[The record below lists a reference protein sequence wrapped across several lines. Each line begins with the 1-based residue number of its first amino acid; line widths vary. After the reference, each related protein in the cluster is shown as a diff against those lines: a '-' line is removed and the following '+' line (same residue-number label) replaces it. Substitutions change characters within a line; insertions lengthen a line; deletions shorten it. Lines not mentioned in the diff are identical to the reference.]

1 MTLRRRLTFFA
12 ASLPERL
19 VRSTAA
25 ILGGTVHETAQLLLP
40 RLARRSRLYEAS
52 AKNLLRI
59 LIEGV
64 GAVEPLTP
72 TTPDPNA
79 PPPKQLAIR
88 KGAGN
93 IVELG
98 SIAAFGFS
106 PLWLLAAVADL
117 THGSRVYLH
126 ALTDDLKASGVIR
139 DDVDVS
145 SVDDLLGILEGTSG
159 RTARLIDIPPVELAE
174 LRTSLRELHDEATD
188 LPSQEQL
195 GRLYDGLRRTAA
207 AEDRSLLEVSQGIGM
222 AFVTSART
230 ISDRHVK
237 VPYREDWEPLRDE
250 GFAAYARRVSRPYG
264 EAAASHFDPDR
275 RSYTERALSRIP
287 ASADPESFEFCDE
300 LEQGFGWIAKEKL
313 GRVLTR
319 AQEPRRGLDLR
330 SRPVA
335 ARARADRGARRAG
348 RRRPAARP
356 PRPRLRRGGLGAR
369 RPALRGARAG
379 DRRLAA
385 RDRPGR
391 ALALLEGGRGVDP
404 GAARPRRRRRAR
416 HRRLLPG
423 SGRAARRPPAA
434 PLQAAEDARP
444 VRAEAHPLRP
454 RDRDPRRGCARDAP
468 GGAQNRAPPSPQ
480 GLARR
485 RPPGL
490 VKQPSL
496 PL

>member
-64 GAVEPLTP
+64 GDVEPLTP

-79 PPPKQLAIR
+79 PAPKQLAIR

-106 PLWLLAAVADL
+106 PLWLLAAAADL

-174 LRTSLRELHDEATD
+174 LRLSLKELADGATD

-195 GRLYDGLRRTAA
+195 ARLYDGLRRTAA
-207 AEDRSLLEVSQGIGM
+207 AEDRSLLEISQGIGM

-237 VPYREDWEPLRDE
+237 VPYREDWEPLHDE

-264 EAAASHFDPDR
+264 EAAASHFDPER
-275 RSYTERALSRIP
+275 RSYTERVLNRIP
-287 ASADPESFEFCDE
+287 AAPDPESFEFCDE
-300 LEQGFGWIAKEKL
+300 FEQGFGWIAKERL
-313 GRVLTR
+313 GRCSHALKSRGEVWIFDPALWVPAIERIAELGEPAGVVQLLDRHARDCAEVASALGVPHYAVPVQGITASPLEIVPLTR
-319 AQEPRRGLDLR
+319 SRFWQE
-330 SRPVA
+330 VA
-335 ARARADRGARRAG
+335 AWVPELRALVVADALGTVGYFRAPGEQLGVHPLFRF
-348 RRRPAARP
+348 RP
-356 PRPRLRRGGLGAR
+356 PRTLGRYEPRHILCGHGAGIHGEDAPATLQEALRTARRRLPKAWLGALRRG
-369 RPALRGARAG
+369 
-379 DRRLAA
+379 
-385 RDRPGR
+385 
-391 ALALLEGGRGVDP
+391 
-404 GAARPRRRRRAR
+404 
-416 HRRLLPG
+416 
-423 SGRAARRPPAA
+423 
-434 PLQAAEDARP
+434 
-444 VRAEAHPLRP
+444 
-454 RDRDPRRGCARDAP
+454 
-468 GGAQNRAPPSPQ
+468 
-480 GLARR
+480 
-485 RPPGL
+485 
-490 VKQPSL
+490 
-496 PL
+496 

>member
-64 GAVEPLTP
+64 GDVEPLTP
-72 TTPDPNA
+72 TTPDPNV

-88 KGAGN
+88 KGVGN

-106 PLWLLAAVADL
+106 PLWLLAAAADL

-139 DDVDVS
+139 HDLDVS
-145 SVDDLLGILEGTSG
+145 SVDDLLGILEGTTG

-174 LRTSLRELHDEATD
+174 LRVSLRELADGATD

-195 GRLYDGLRRTAA
+195 GRLYESLRRTAA
-207 AEDRSLLEVSQGIGM
+207 AEDRSLLEISQGVGM
-222 AFVTSART
+222 AFLTSART
-230 ISDRHVK
+230 ISGRHVK

-275 RSYTERALSRIP
+275 RSYTERVLDRIP
-287 ASADPESFEFCDE
+287 ATPDPESFEFCDE
-300 LEQGFGWIAKEKL
+300 FEQGFGWIAKEKL
-313 GRVLTR
+313 SRSSHALKSRGEVWIFDPVLWAPAIER
-319 AQEPRRGLDLR
+319 IAELGEPAGVVQLLDRHARDCAEVASALGVPHYAVPVQGIAASPLEIVPLAR
-330 SRPVA
+330 SRFWEEVA
-335 ARARADRGARRAG
+335 AWIPELRALVVADALGTVGYFRAPGEQVGVHPLFRF
-348 RRRPAARP
+348 RP
-356 PRPRLRRGGLGAR
+356 PRTLGRYEPRHILCGHGPGIHGDEAPAALQEALRTARRRLPKAWLGALRRG
-369 RPALRGARAG
+369 
-379 DRRLAA
+379 
-385 RDRPGR
+385 
-391 ALALLEGGRGVDP
+391 
-404 GAARPRRRRRAR
+404 
-416 HRRLLPG
+416 
-423 SGRAARRPPAA
+423 
-434 PLQAAEDARP
+434 
-444 VRAEAHPLRP
+444 
-454 RDRDPRRGCARDAP
+454 
-468 GGAQNRAPPSPQ
+468 
-480 GLARR
+480 
-485 RPPGL
+485 
-490 VKQPSL
+490 
-496 PL
+496 

>member
-64 GAVEPLTP
+64 GDVEPLTP

-79 PPPKQLAIR
+79 PPPKELAIR

-93 IVELG
+93 VVELG

-174 LRTSLRELHDEATD
+174 LRTSLSELHDEATD

-207 AEDRSLLEVSQGIGM
+207 AEDRSLLEVSQGVGM

-230 ISDRHVK
+230 ISDRHVE
-237 VPYREDWEPLRDE
+237 VPYREDWQPLRNE

-275 RSYTERALSRIP
+275 KSYTERVLSRIP
-287 ASADPESFEFCDE
+287 EGDDPESFEFCDE
-300 LEQGFGWIAKEKL
+300 LEHGFGWIAKEKL
-313 GRVLTR
+313 GRNSHALESRGAVWIFDPVMWAPALERIAELGEPAGVVQLLDRHARDSAEVASVLGVPHHTVPLQGITASPLEIVPLVRSRFWKEVGAWLPELR
-319 AQEPRRGLDLR
+319 ALVVADALGTVGYFRAPGEELGVHPLLRIRPPKALGRYEPRHILCGHGRGIHGADAPDL
-330 SRPVA
+330 
-335 ARARADRGARRAG
+335 
-348 RRRPAARP
+348 
-356 PRPRLRRGGLGAR
+356 LQE
-369 RPALRGARAG
+369 ALRT
-379 DRRLAA
+379 
-385 RDRPGR
+385 
-391 ALALLEGGRGVDP
+391 
-404 GAARPRRRRRAR
+404 
-416 HRRLLPG
+416 
-423 SGRAARRPPAA
+423 
-434 PLQAAEDARP
+434 
-444 VRAEAHPLRP
+444 
-454 RDRDPRRGCARDAP
+454 
-468 GGAQNRAPPSPQ
+468 
-480 GLARR
+480 ARR
-485 RPPGL
+485 R
-490 VKQPSL
+490 L
-496 PL
+496 PKAWLGAVRRG

>member
-64 GAVEPLTP
+64 GDVEPLTP

-79 PPPKQLAIR
+79 PAPKQLAIR

-106 PLWLLAAVADL
+106 PLWLLAAAADL

-174 LRTSLRELHDEATD
+174 LRLSLRELADGATD

-195 GRLYDGLRRTAA
+195 ARLYDGLRRTAA
-207 AEDRSLLEVSQGIGM
+207 AEDRSLLEISQGVGM

-230 ISDRHVK
+230 ISNRHVK
-237 VPYREDWEPLRDE
+237 VPYREDWEPLHDE

-264 EAAASHFDPDR
+264 EAAASHFDPER
-275 RSYTERALSRIP
+275 RSYTERVLNRIP
-287 ASADPESFEFCDE
+287 AAPDPESFEFCDE
-300 LEQGFGWIAKEKL
+300 FEQGFGWIAKERL
-313 GRVLTR
+313 GRCSHALKSRGEVWIFDPALWAPAIERIAELGEPAGVVQLLDRHARDCAEVASALGVPHYAVPVQGITASPLEIVPLTR
-319 AQEPRRGLDLR
+319 SRFWQE
-330 SRPVA
+330 VA
-335 ARARADRGARRAG
+335 AWVPELRALVVADALGTVGYFRAPGEQLGVHPLFRF
-348 RRRPAARP
+348 RP
-356 PRPRLRRGGLGAR
+356 PRTLGRYEPRHILCGHGAGIHGEDAPATLQEALRTARRRLPKAWLGALRRG
-369 RPALRGARAG
+369 
-379 DRRLAA
+379 
-385 RDRPGR
+385 
-391 ALALLEGGRGVDP
+391 
-404 GAARPRRRRRAR
+404 
-416 HRRLLPG
+416 
-423 SGRAARRPPAA
+423 
-434 PLQAAEDARP
+434 
-444 VRAEAHPLRP
+444 
-454 RDRDPRRGCARDAP
+454 
-468 GGAQNRAPPSPQ
+468 
-480 GLARR
+480 
-485 RPPGL
+485 
-490 VKQPSL
+490 
-496 PL
+496 

>member
-64 GAVEPLTP
+64 GYVEPLTP

-79 PPPKQLAIR
+79 PAPKQLAIR
-88 KGAGN
+88 KGVGN

-106 PLWLLAAVADL
+106 PLWLLAAAADL

-174 LRTSLRELHDEATD
+174 LRVSLKELADGATD

-195 GRLYDGLRRTAA
+195 GRLYDGMRRTAA

-230 ISDRHVK
+230 ISDRHVR
-237 VPYREDWEPLRDE
+237 VPYREDWEPLRGE

-275 RSYTERALSRIP
+275 RSYTERVLSRIP
-287 ASADPESFEFCDE
+287 AAPDPENFEFCDE
-300 LEQGFGWIAKEKL
+300 LEGGFGWIAKERL
-313 GRVLTR
+313 GRNSHALKSRGEVWIFDPALWQPALER
-319 AQEPRRGLDLR
+319 IAELGEPAGVVQLLDRHARDCAEVASAFGVPHYAVPVQGIVASPLEIVPVVR
-330 SRPVA
+330 SRFWREVA
-335 ARARADRGARRAG
+335 AWIPELRVLVVADALGTVGYFRAPGEQLGVHPLLRFRPPKALGQYAPQHILCGHGTGIHGEEA
-348 RRRPAARP
+348 PAA
-356 PRPRLRRGGLGAR
+356 LQE
-369 RPALRGARAG
+369 ALRT
-379 DRRLAA
+379 
-385 RDRPGR
+385 
-391 ALALLEGGRGVDP
+391 
-404 GAARPRRRRRAR
+404 
-416 HRRLLPG
+416 
-423 SGRAARRPPAA
+423 
-434 PLQAAEDARP
+434 
-444 VRAEAHPLRP
+444 
-454 RDRDPRRGCARDAP
+454 
-468 GGAQNRAPPSPQ
+468 
-480 GLARR
+480 ARR
-485 RPPGL
+485 R
-490 VKQPSL
+490 L
-496 PL
+496 PKAWLGAIRRG

>member
-12 ASLPERL
+12 ATLPERL

-25 ILGGTVHETAQLLLP
+25 VLGGTVHETAQLLLP

-88 KGAGN
+88 KGVGN
-93 IVELG
+93 IAELG

-106 PLWLLAAVADL
+106 PLWLLAAAADL

-174 LRTSLRELHDEATD
+174 LRMSLRELADGATN

-195 GRLYDGLRRTAA
+195 ARLYDGLRRTAA
-207 AEDRSLLEVSQGIGM
+207 AEDRSLLEISQGIGM

-264 EAAASHFDPDR
+264 EAAASHFDPER
-275 RSYTERALSRIP
+275 RSYTERVLNRIP
-287 ASADPESFEFCDE
+287 AAPDPESFEFCDE

-313 GRVLTR
+313 GRCSHALKSRGEVWIFDPALWAPAIDR
-319 AQEPRRGLDLR
+319 IAELGEPAGVVQLLDRHARDCAQVASALGIPHYAVPVQGITGSPLEIVPLAR
-330 SRPVA
+330 SRFWKEVA
-335 ARARADRGARRAG
+335 AWIPELRALVVADALGTVGYFRAPGEQLGVHPIFRF
-348 RRRPAARP
+348 RP
-356 PRPRLRRGGLGAR
+356 PRTLGRYEPRHILCGHGAGIHGEKA
-369 RPALRGARAG
+369 PAALQEALRT
-379 DRRLAA
+379 
-385 RDRPGR
+385 
-391 ALALLEGGRGVDP
+391 
-404 GAARPRRRRRAR
+404 
-416 HRRLLPG
+416 
-423 SGRAARRPPAA
+423 
-434 PLQAAEDARP
+434 
-444 VRAEAHPLRP
+444 
-454 RDRDPRRGCARDAP
+454 
-468 GGAQNRAPPSPQ
+468 
-480 GLARR
+480 ARR
-485 RPPGL
+485 R
-490 VKQPSL
+490 L
-496 PL
+496 PKAWLGAIRRG

>member
-25 ILGGTVHETAQLLLP
+25 VLGGTVHETAQLLLP
-40 RLARRSRLYEAS
+40 RFARRSRLYEAS

-72 TTPDPNA
+72 TAPDPNA
-79 PPPKQLAIR
+79 PAPKQLAIR
-88 KGAGN
+88 KGVGN
-93 IVELG
+93 IAELG

-106 PLWLLAAVADL
+106 PLWLLAAAADL

-174 LRTSLRELHDEATD
+174 LRMSLRELADGATN

-195 GRLYDGLRRTAA
+195 ARLYDGLRRTAA
-207 AEDRSLLEVSQGIGM
+207 AEDRSLLEISQGIGM

-264 EAAASHFDPDR
+264 EAAASHFDPER
-275 RSYTERALSRIP
+275 RSYTERVLNRIP
-287 ASADPESFEFCDE
+287 AAPDPESFEFCDE

-313 GRVLTR
+313 GRCSHALKSRGEVWIFDPALWAPAIDR
-319 AQEPRRGLDLR
+319 IAELGEPAGVVQLLDRHARDCAEVASALGIPHYAVPVQGITASPLEIVPLAR
-330 SRPVA
+330 SRFWKEVA
-335 ARARADRGARRAG
+335 AWIPELRALVVADALGTVGYFRAPGEQLGVHPIFRF
-348 RRRPAARP
+348 RP
-356 PRPRLRRGGLGAR
+356 PRTLGRYEPRHILCGHGAGIHGEKA
-369 RPALRGARAG
+369 PAALQEALRT
-379 DRRLAA
+379 
-385 RDRPGR
+385 
-391 ALALLEGGRGVDP
+391 
-404 GAARPRRRRRAR
+404 
-416 HRRLLPG
+416 
-423 SGRAARRPPAA
+423 
-434 PLQAAEDARP
+434 
-444 VRAEAHPLRP
+444 
-454 RDRDPRRGCARDAP
+454 
-468 GGAQNRAPPSPQ
+468 
-480 GLARR
+480 ARR
-485 RPPGL
+485 R
-490 VKQPSL
+490 L
-496 PL
+496 PKAWLGAIRRG

>member
-64 GAVEPLTP
+64 GDVESLTQ
-72 TTPDPNA
+72 TTPDPSA

-88 KGAGN
+88 KGVGN

-106 PLWLLAAVADL
+106 PLWLLAAAADL

-174 LRTSLRELHDEATD
+174 LRVSLKELADGATD

-195 GRLYDGLRRTAA
+195 GRLYDGMRRTAA

-237 VPYREDWEPLRDE
+237 VPYREDWEPLRGE

-275 RSYTERALSRIP
+275 RSYTERVLSRIP
-287 ASADPESFEFCDE
+287 AAPDPENFEFCDE
-300 LEQGFGWIAKEKL
+300 LEGGFGWIAKERL
-313 GRVLTR
+313 GRNSHALKS
-319 AQEPRRGLDLR
+319 RGEVWIFD
-330 SRPVA
+330 
-335 ARARADRGARRAG
+335 
-348 RRRPAARP
+348 
-356 PRPRLRRGGLGAR
+356 
-369 RPALRGARAG
+369 PALWQ
-379 DRRLAA
+379 
-385 RDRPGR
+385 P
-391 ALALLEGGRGVDP
+391 AL
-404 GAARPRRRRRAR
+404 
-416 HRRLLPG
+416 
-423 SGRAARRPPAA
+423 
-434 PLQAAEDARP
+434 
-444 VRAEAHPLRP
+444 
-454 RDRDPRRGCARDAP
+454 
-468 GGAQNRAPPSPQ
+468 
-480 GLARR
+480 
-485 RPPGL
+485 
-490 VKQPSL
+490 
-496 PL
+496 

>member
-19 VRSTAA
+19 VRSTVA
-25 ILGGTVHETAQLLLP
+25 IVGGTVHETAQLLLP

-64 GAVEPLTP
+64 GDVEPLTP

-79 PPPKQLAIR
+79 PAPKQLAIR
-88 KGAGN
+88 KGVGN

-106 PLWLLAAVADL
+106 PLWLLAAAADL

-174 LRTSLRELHDEATD
+174 LRVSLRELADGATD

-195 GRLYDGLRRTAA
+195 GRLYDNLRRTAA
-207 AEDRSLLEVSQGIGM
+207 LEDRSLLEISQGVGM

-230 ISDRHVK
+230 ISDRHVQ
-237 VPYREDWEPLRDE
+237 VPYREDWKPLRDE

-275 RSYTERALSRIP
+275 RSYTERVLNRIP
-287 ASADPESFEFCDE
+287 EAPDPESFEFCDE

-313 GRVLTR
+313 ARCSHALESRGEVWIFDPVLWAPAIDRIAELGEPAGVVQLLDRHARQCAEVASALGVPHYAVPVQGITASPLEIVPL
-319 AQEPRRGLDLR
+319 AQ
-330 SRPVA
+330 SRFWKEVA
-335 ARARADRGARRAG
+335 AWIPELRALVVADALGTVGYFRAPGEQLGVHPLFRF
-348 RRRPAARP
+348 RP
-356 PRPRLRRGGLGAR
+356 PRTLGRYEPRHILCGHGAGIHGEEA
-369 RPALRGARAG
+369 PAALQEALRT
-379 DRRLAA
+379 
-385 RDRPGR
+385 
-391 ALALLEGGRGVDP
+391 
-404 GAARPRRRRRAR
+404 
-416 HRRLLPG
+416 
-423 SGRAARRPPAA
+423 
-434 PLQAAEDARP
+434 
-444 VRAEAHPLRP
+444 
-454 RDRDPRRGCARDAP
+454 
-468 GGAQNRAPPSPQ
+468 
-480 GLARR
+480 ARR
-485 RPPGL
+485 R
-490 VKQPSL
+490 L
-496 PL
+496 PRAWLGAIRRG

>member
-64 GAVEPLTP
+64 GDVEPLTP

-79 PPPKQLAIR
+79 PAPKQLAIR

-106 PLWLLAAVADL
+106 PLWLLAAAADL

-174 LRTSLRELHDEATD
+174 LRLSLKELADGATD

-195 GRLYDGLRRTAA
+195 ARLYDGLRRTAA
-207 AEDRSLLEVSQGIGM
+207 AEDRSLLEISQGIGM

-237 VPYREDWEPLRDE
+237 VPYREDWEPLHDE

-264 EAAASHFDPDR
+264 EAAASHFDPER
-275 RSYTERALSRIP
+275 RSYTERVLNRIP
-287 ASADPESFEFCDE
+287 AAPDPESFEFCDE
-300 LEQGFGWIAKEKL
+300 FEQGFGWIAKERL
-313 GRVLTR
+313 GRCSHALKCRGEVWIFDPALWAPAIERIAELGEPAGVVQLLDRHARDCAEVASALGVPHYAVPVQGITASPLEIVPLTR
-319 AQEPRRGLDLR
+319 SRFWQE
-330 SRPVA
+330 VA
-335 ARARADRGARRAG
+335 AWVPELRALVVADALGTVGYFRAPGERLGVHPLFRF
-348 RRRPAARP
+348 RP
-356 PRPRLRRGGLGAR
+356 PRTLGRYEPRHILCGHGAGIHGEDAPATLQEALRTARRRLPKAWLGALRRG
-369 RPALRGARAG
+369 
-379 DRRLAA
+379 
-385 RDRPGR
+385 
-391 ALALLEGGRGVDP
+391 
-404 GAARPRRRRRAR
+404 
-416 HRRLLPG
+416 
-423 SGRAARRPPAA
+423 
-434 PLQAAEDARP
+434 
-444 VRAEAHPLRP
+444 
-454 RDRDPRRGCARDAP
+454 
-468 GGAQNRAPPSPQ
+468 
-480 GLARR
+480 
-485 RPPGL
+485 
-490 VKQPSL
+490 
-496 PL
+496 

>member
-19 VRSTAA
+19 VRSTVA
-25 ILGGTVHETAQLLLP
+25 IVGGTVHETAQLLLP

-64 GAVEPLTP
+64 GDVEPLTP

-79 PPPKQLAIR
+79 PAPKQLAIR
-88 KGAGN
+88 KGVGN

-106 PLWLLAAVADL
+106 PLWLLAAAADL

-174 LRTSLRELHDEATD
+174 LRVSLRELADGATD
-188 LPSQEQL
+188 LPSHEQL
-195 GRLYDGLRRTAA
+195 GRLYENLRRTAA
-207 AEDRSLLEVSQGIGM
+207 VEDRSLLEISQGVGM

-230 ISDRHVK
+230 ISDRHVQ
-237 VPYREDWEPLRDE
+237 VPYREDWKPLRDE

-275 RSYTERALSRIP
+275 RSYTERVLNRIP
-287 ASADPESFEFCDE
+287 EAPDPESFEFCDE

-313 GRVLTR
+313 ARCSHALESRGEVWIFDPVLWAPAIERIAELGEPAGVVQLLDRHARQCAEVASALGVPHYAVPVQGITASPLEIVPL
-319 AQEPRRGLDLR
+319 AQ
-330 SRPVA
+330 SRFWKEVA
-335 ARARADRGARRAG
+335 AWIPELRALVVADALGTVGYFRAPGEQLGVHPLFRF
-348 RRRPAARP
+348 RP
-356 PRPRLRRGGLGAR
+356 PRTLGRYEPRHILCGHGAGIHGEEA
-369 RPALRGARAG
+369 PAALQEALRT
-379 DRRLAA
+379 
-385 RDRPGR
+385 
-391 ALALLEGGRGVDP
+391 
-404 GAARPRRRRRAR
+404 
-416 HRRLLPG
+416 
-423 SGRAARRPPAA
+423 
-434 PLQAAEDARP
+434 
-444 VRAEAHPLRP
+444 
-454 RDRDPRRGCARDAP
+454 
-468 GGAQNRAPPSPQ
+468 
-480 GLARR
+480 ARR
-485 RPPGL
+485 R
-490 VKQPSL
+490 L
-496 PL
+496 PKAWLGAIRRG

>member
-64 GAVEPLTP
+64 GDVEPLTP

-79 PPPKQLAIR
+79 PAPKQLAIR

-106 PLWLLAAVADL
+106 PLWLLAAAADL

-174 LRTSLRELHDEATD
+174 LRLSLKELADGATD

-195 GRLYDGLRRTAA
+195 ARLYDGLRRTAA
-207 AEDRSLLEVSQGIGM
+207 AEDRSLLEISQGIGM

-237 VPYREDWEPLRDE
+237 VPYREDWEPLHDE

-264 EAAASHFDPDR
+264 EAAASHFDPER
-275 RSYTERALSRIP
+275 RSYTERVLNRIP
-287 ASADPESFEFCDE
+287 AAPDPESFEFCDE
-300 LEQGFGWIAKEKL
+300 FEQGFGWIAKERL
-313 GRVLTR
+313 GRCSHALKCRGEVWIFDPALWAPAIERIAELGEPAGVVQLLDRHARDCAEVASALGVPHYAVPVQGITASPLEIVPLTR
-319 AQEPRRGLDLR
+319 SRFWQE
-330 SRPVA
+330 VA
-335 ARARADRGARRAG
+335 AWVPELRALVVADALGTVGYFRAPGEQLGVHPLFRF
-348 RRRPAARP
+348 RP
-356 PRPRLRRGGLGAR
+356 PRTLGRYEPRHILCGHGAGIHGEDAPATLQEALRTARRRLPKAWLGALRRG
-369 RPALRGARAG
+369 
-379 DRRLAA
+379 
-385 RDRPGR
+385 
-391 ALALLEGGRGVDP
+391 
-404 GAARPRRRRRAR
+404 
-416 HRRLLPG
+416 
-423 SGRAARRPPAA
+423 
-434 PLQAAEDARP
+434 
-444 VRAEAHPLRP
+444 
-454 RDRDPRRGCARDAP
+454 
-468 GGAQNRAPPSPQ
+468 
-480 GLARR
+480 
-485 RPPGL
+485 
-490 VKQPSL
+490 
-496 PL
+496 

>member
-19 VRSTAA
+19 VRSTVA

-64 GAVEPLTP
+64 GDVEPLTP

-79 PPPKQLAIR
+79 PAPKQLAIR
-88 KGAGN
+88 KGVGN

-106 PLWLLAAVADL
+106 PLWLLAAAADL

-174 LRTSLRELHDEATD
+174 LRVSLRELSDSATD

-195 GRLYDGLRRTAA
+195 GRLYESLRRTAA
-207 AEDRSLLEVSQGIGM
+207 AEDRSLLEISQGVGM
-222 AFVTSART
+222 AFVTSARS

-275 RSYTERALSRIP
+275 RSYTERVLNRIP
-287 ASADPESFEFCDE
+287 EAPDPESFEFCDE

-313 GRVLTR
+313 GRSSHALESRGEVWIFDPVLWAPAIDRIAELGEPAGVVQLLDRHARQCAEVASALGVPHYAVPVQGITASPLEIVPL
-319 AQEPRRGLDLR
+319 AQ
-330 SRPVA
+330 SRFWKEVA
-335 ARARADRGARRAG
+335 AWIPELRALVVADALGTVGYFRAPGEQLGVHPLFRF
-348 RRRPAARP
+348 RP
-356 PRPRLRRGGLGAR
+356 PRTLGRYEPRHILCGHGAGIHGEEA
-369 RPALRGARAG
+369 PAALQEALRT
-379 DRRLAA
+379 
-385 RDRPGR
+385 
-391 ALALLEGGRGVDP
+391 
-404 GAARPRRRRRAR
+404 
-416 HRRLLPG
+416 
-423 SGRAARRPPAA
+423 
-434 PLQAAEDARP
+434 
-444 VRAEAHPLRP
+444 
-454 RDRDPRRGCARDAP
+454 
-468 GGAQNRAPPSPQ
+468 
-480 GLARR
+480 ARR
-485 RPPGL
+485 R
-490 VKQPSL
+490 L
-496 PL
+496 PRAWLGAIRRG

>member
-12 ASLPERL
+12 ASLPERV

-25 ILGGTVHETAQLLLP
+25 LLGGTVHETAQLLLP

-79 PPPKQLAIR
+79 PPPKELAIR

-106 PLWLLAAVADL
+106 PLWLLAAVSDL

-174 LRTSLRELHDEATD
+174 LRTSLRELADEATD
-188 LPSQEQL
+188 LPSQEQV
-195 GRLYDGLRRTAA
+195 GRLYDGMRRTAA

-230 ISDRHVK
+230 MSDRHVN
-237 VPYREDWEPLRDE
+237 VPYREDWQPLRDE

-275 RSYTERALSRIP
+275 TSYTERVLSRIP
-287 ASADPESFEFCDE
+287 ASPDPESFEFCDE
-300 LEQGFGWIAKEKL
+300 LDQGFGWIAKEKL
-313 GRVLTR
+313 GRCSH
-319 AQEPRRGLDLR
+319 ALR
-330 SRPVA
+330 SGGQVWVFDPALWQPALERIAELGEPAGVVQLLDRHARDCAEVASALGVPHYAVPVQGIVASPLEIVPVVRSRFWREVA
-335 ARARADRGARRAG
+335 AWIPELRALVVADALGTVGYFRAPGEQLGVHPLLRFKPPKALGRYEARHILCGHGAGIHGEKAS
-348 RRRPAARP
+348 AA
-356 PRPRLRRGGLGAR
+356 LQE
-369 RPALRGARAG
+369 ALR
-379 DRRLAA
+379 
-385 RDRPGR
+385 
-391 ALALLEGGRGVDP
+391 
-404 GAARPRRRRRAR
+404 
-416 HRRLLPG
+416 
-423 SGRAARRPPAA
+423 S
-434 PLQAAEDARP
+434 
-444 VRAEAHPLRP
+444 
-454 RDRDPRRGCARDAP
+454 
-468 GGAQNRAPPSPQ
+468 
-480 GLARR
+480 ARR
-485 RPPGL
+485 R
-490 VKQPSL
+490 L
-496 PL
+496 PKAWLGAFRRG

>member
-64 GAVEPLTP
+64 GDVEPLTP

-88 KGAGN
+88 KGVGN

-106 PLWLLAAVADL
+106 PLWLLAAAADL

-174 LRTSLRELHDEATD
+174 LRVSLKELADGATD

-195 GRLYDGLRRTAA
+195 GRLYDGMRRTAA

-237 VPYREDWEPLRDE
+237 VPYREDWEPLRGE

-275 RSYTERALSRIP
+275 RSYTERVLSRIP
-287 ASADPESFEFCDE
+287 AAPDPESFEFCDE
-300 LEQGFGWIAKEKL
+300 LEGGFGWIAKERL
-313 GRVLTR
+313 GRNSHALKSRGEVWIFDPALWQPALER
-319 AQEPRRGLDLR
+319 IAELGEPAGVVQLLDRHARDCAEVASAFGVPHYAVPVQGIVASPLEIVPVVR
-330 SRPVA
+330 SRFWREVA
-335 ARARADRGARRAG
+335 AWIPELRALVVADALGTVGYFRAPGEQLGVHPLLRL
-348 RRRPAARP
+348 RP
-356 PRPRLRRGGLGAR
+356 PRTLGRYEPRHILCGHGAGIHGEKASAALQE
-369 RPALRGARAG
+369 ALR
-379 DRRLAA
+379 
-385 RDRPGR
+385 
-391 ALALLEGGRGVDP
+391 
-404 GAARPRRRRRAR
+404 
-416 HRRLLPG
+416 
-423 SGRAARRPPAA
+423 S
-434 PLQAAEDARP
+434 
-444 VRAEAHPLRP
+444 
-454 RDRDPRRGCARDAP
+454 
-468 GGAQNRAPPSPQ
+468 
-480 GLARR
+480 ARR
-485 RPPGL
+485 R
-490 VKQPSL
+490 L
-496 PL
+496 PKAWLGAFRRG

>member
-25 ILGGTVHETAQLLLP
+25 VLGGTVHETAQLLLP

-64 GAVEPLTP
+64 GDVEPLTP

-79 PPPKQLAIR
+79 PAPKQLAIR
-88 KGAGN
+88 KGVGN

-106 PLWLLAAVADL
+106 PLWLLAAAADL

-174 LRTSLRELHDEATD
+174 LRVSLRELADGATD

-195 GRLYDGLRRTAA
+195 ARLYDGLRRTAA
-207 AEDRSLLEVSQGIGM
+207 AEDRSLLEISQGIGM

-264 EAAASHFDPDR
+264 EAAASHFDPER
-275 RSYTERALSRIP
+275 RSYTERVLNRIP
-287 ASADPESFEFCDE
+287 AAPDPESFEFCDE

-313 GRVLTR
+313 GRCSHALKSRGEVWIFDPALWAPAIER
-319 AQEPRRGLDLR
+319 IAELGEPAGVVQLLDRHARDCAEVASALGVPHYAVPVQGITASPLEIVPLAR
-330 SRPVA
+330 SRFWKEVA
-335 ARARADRGARRAG
+335 AWIPELRALVVADALGTVGYFRAPGEQLGVHPLFRF
-348 RRRPAARP
+348 RP
-356 PRPRLRRGGLGAR
+356 PRTLGRYEPRHILCGHGAGIHGEEA
-369 RPALRGARAG
+369 PAALQEALRT
-379 DRRLAA
+379 
-385 RDRPGR
+385 
-391 ALALLEGGRGVDP
+391 
-404 GAARPRRRRRAR
+404 
-416 HRRLLPG
+416 
-423 SGRAARRPPAA
+423 
-434 PLQAAEDARP
+434 
-444 VRAEAHPLRP
+444 
-454 RDRDPRRGCARDAP
+454 
-468 GGAQNRAPPSPQ
+468 
-480 GLARR
+480 ARR
-485 RPPGL
+485 R
-490 VKQPSL
+490 L
-496 PL
+496 PKAWLGAIRRG

>member
-64 GAVEPLTP
+64 GDVEPLTP

-79 PPPKQLAIR
+79 PAPKQLAIR

-106 PLWLLAAVADL
+106 PLWLLAAAADL

-174 LRTSLRELHDEATD
+174 LRLSLKELADGATD

-195 GRLYDGLRRTAA
+195 ARLYDGLRRTAA
-207 AEDRSLLEVSQGIGM
+207 AEDRSLLEISQGIGM

-237 VPYREDWEPLRDE
+237 VPYREDWEPLHDE

-264 EAAASHFDPDR
+264 EAAASHFDPER
-275 RSYTERALSRIP
+275 RSYTERVLNRIP
-287 ASADPESFEFCDE
+287 AAPDPESFEFCDE
-300 LEQGFGWIAKEKL
+300 FEQGFGWIAKERL
-313 GRVLTR
+313 GRCSHALKCRGEVWIFDPALWAPAVERIAELGEPAGVVQLLDRHARDCAEVASALGVPHYAVPVQGITASPLEIVPLTR
-319 AQEPRRGLDLR
+319 SRFWQE
-330 SRPVA
+330 VA
-335 ARARADRGARRAG
+335 AWVPELRALVVADALGTVGYFRAPGERLGVHPLFRF
-348 RRRPAARP
+348 RP
-356 PRPRLRRGGLGAR
+356 PRTLGRYEPRHILCGHGAGIHGEDAPATLQEALRTARRRLPKAWLGALRRG
-369 RPALRGARAG
+369 
-379 DRRLAA
+379 
-385 RDRPGR
+385 
-391 ALALLEGGRGVDP
+391 
-404 GAARPRRRRRAR
+404 
-416 HRRLLPG
+416 
-423 SGRAARRPPAA
+423 
-434 PLQAAEDARP
+434 
-444 VRAEAHPLRP
+444 
-454 RDRDPRRGCARDAP
+454 
-468 GGAQNRAPPSPQ
+468 
-480 GLARR
+480 
-485 RPPGL
+485 
-490 VKQPSL
+490 
-496 PL
+496 

>member
-64 GAVEPLTP
+64 GDVEPLTP

-79 PPPKQLAIR
+79 PAPKQLAIR

-106 PLWLLAAVADL
+106 PLWLLAAAADL

-174 LRTSLRELHDEATD
+174 LRLSLRELAGGATD

-195 GRLYDGLRRTAA
+195 ARLYDGLRRTAA
-207 AEDRSLLEVSQGIGM
+207 AEDRSLLEISQGIGM

-237 VPYREDWEPLRDE
+237 VPYREDWEPLHDE

-264 EAAASHFDPDR
+264 EAAASHFDPER
-275 RSYTERALSRIP
+275 RSYTERVLNRIP
-287 ASADPESFEFCDE
+287 AAPDPESFEFCDE
-300 LEQGFGWIAKEKL
+300 FEQGFGWIAKERL
-313 GRVLTR
+313 GRCSHALKCRGEVWIFDPALWAPAIERIAELGEPAGVVQLLDRHARDCAEVASALGVPHYAVPVQGITASPLEIVPLTR
-319 AQEPRRGLDLR
+319 SRFWQE
-330 SRPVA
+330 VA
-335 ARARADRGARRAG
+335 AWVPELRALVVADALGTVGYFRAPGEQLGVHPLFRF
-348 RRRPAARP
+348 RP
-356 PRPRLRRGGLGAR
+356 PRTLGRYEPRHILCGHGAGIHGEDAPATLQEALRTARRRLPKAWLGALRRG
-369 RPALRGARAG
+369 
-379 DRRLAA
+379 
-385 RDRPGR
+385 
-391 ALALLEGGRGVDP
+391 
-404 GAARPRRRRRAR
+404 
-416 HRRLLPG
+416 
-423 SGRAARRPPAA
+423 
-434 PLQAAEDARP
+434 
-444 VRAEAHPLRP
+444 
-454 RDRDPRRGCARDAP
+454 
-468 GGAQNRAPPSPQ
+468 
-480 GLARR
+480 
-485 RPPGL
+485 
-490 VKQPSL
+490 
-496 PL
+496 

>member
-64 GAVEPLTP
+64 GDVEPLTP

-79 PPPKQLAIR
+79 PAPKQLAIR

-106 PLWLLAAVADL
+106 PLWLLAAAADL

-126 ALTDDLKASGVIR
+126 TLTDDLKASGVIR

-174 LRTSLRELHDEATD
+174 VRLSLKELADGATD
-188 LPSQEQL
+188 LPSPEQL
-195 GRLYDGLRRTAA
+195 ARLYDGLRRTAA
-207 AEDRSLLEVSQGIGM
+207 AEDRSLLEISQGIGM

-237 VPYREDWEPLRDE
+237 VPYREDWEPLHDE

-264 EAAASHFDPDR
+264 EAAASHLDPDR
-275 RSYTERALSRIP
+275 RSYTERILNRIP
-287 ASADPESFEFCDE
+287 AAPDPESFEFCDE
-300 LEQGFGWIAKEKL
+300 LEQGFGWIAKERL
-313 GRVLTR
+313 GRCSHALKSRGEVWIFDPALWAPAIER
-319 AQEPRRGLDLR
+319 IGELGEPAGVVQLLDRHARDCAEVASALGVQHYAVPVQGITASPLEIVPLAR
-330 SRPVA
+330 SRFWKEVA
-335 ARARADRGARRAG
+335 AWIPELRALVVADALGTVGYFRAPGEQLGVHPLFRF
-348 RRRPAARP
+348 RP
-356 PRPRLRRGGLGAR
+356 PRTLGRYEPRHILCGHGAGIHGEDA
-369 RPALRGARAG
+369 PAALQEALRT
-379 DRRLAA
+379 
-385 RDRPGR
+385 
-391 ALALLEGGRGVDP
+391 
-404 GAARPRRRRRAR
+404 
-416 HRRLLPG
+416 
-423 SGRAARRPPAA
+423 
-434 PLQAAEDARP
+434 
-444 VRAEAHPLRP
+444 
-454 RDRDPRRGCARDAP
+454 
-468 GGAQNRAPPSPQ
+468 
-480 GLARR
+480 ARR
-485 RPPGL
+485 R
-490 VKQPSL
+490 L
-496 PL
+496 PKAWLGALHRG